1 MSLLKVLLI
10 DLYCKKESHFGINT
24 LLTEIFLNK
33 DLSTNFL
40 GLASHINYLRELHHQ
55 LGLKYVRKWEKLPNL
70 GEEFIVNKYLYSIIY
85 FFHFIYILKK
95 YLTKKDL
102 KDVIFLS
109 SDYKIFPIL
118 ILIFDFIHPINFK
131 VSYVI
136 HKPNKIIGNNFNKYF
151 WSILFKKKFFNL
163 ILIDSNSVTAFH
175 NLINIYFFKNKIK
188 ILDFSKAYW
197 PLKESKNSNDKKVFC
212 NYNDLI
218 FFLKNKKL
226 LMNKNFEITNLD
238 KNYWLID
245 HNKNSKKYKIIM
257 SGRNRTSDA
266 IEYLNLLNSCSFV
279 LVNKTRENNLFTSGL
294 RIDAKW
300 SKRKTIEI

>member
-1 MSLLKVLLI
+1 MF
-10 DLYCKKESHFGINT
+10 KKN
-24 LLTEIFLNK
+24 
-33 DLSTNFL
+33 
-40 GLASHINYLRELHHQ
+40 
-55 LGLKYVRKWEKLPNL
+55 
-70 GEEFIVNKYLYSIIY
+70 
-85 FFHFIYILKK
+85 
-95 YLTKKDL
+95 
-102 KDVIFLS
+102 
-109 SDYKIFPIL
+109 
-118 ILIFDFIHPINFK
+118 FIHPINFK